1 MTKFMNQKNDI
12 INKLRSSGL
21 RPTKQRILIAENLFE
36 NKKTFHFTIDS
47 LNKKISKKG
56 NEKISLATIYNTVE
70 AFTEAGYL
78 KEISVNKNQTY
89 YDTNTSNHHH
99 FIDINTNEL
108 IDLKNEDVHNIK
120 IKKIIP
126 GKKINSIEVLVKI
139 ENSN

>member
-12 INKLRSSGL
+12 INKLRGSGL

-36 NKKTFHFTIDS
+36 NNKTFHFTIET

-56 NEKISLATIYNTVE
+56 NEKISLATIYNTV
-70 AFTEAGYL
+70 FSFKKKGYL

-120 IKKIIP
+120 IKKRIP